1 MELTFGSLAFAG
13 LILAQ
18 FLAVIAVH
26 RARLRDEDGSS
37 ALVLHR
43 KLCQPHQPRPRF
55 DKTCDEGRL
64 DYVDSHRIDS
74 PPLSRSGLRKT
85 TSNLRRVG

>member
-13 LILAQ
+13 LIVAQ

-26 RARLRDEDGSS
+26 RARLRDEDGLS
-37 ALVLHR
+37 ALELHR

-55 DKTCDEGRL
+55 DKTLDKDRL
-64 DYVDSHRIDS
+64 DYVDSHRFYS
-74 PPLSRSGLRKT
+74 PPVSPIRADGNVQV
-85 TSNLRRVG
+85 TSAG

>member
-13 LILAQ
+13 LIVAQ

-37 ALVLHR
+37 ALALHR
-43 KLCQPHQPRPRF
+43 KLSTAPALPAVRQ
-55 DKTCDEGRL
+55 
-64 DYVDSHRIDS
+64 
-74 PPLSRSGLRKT
+74 
-85 TSNLRRVG
+85 NLR